1 VSGKIPDDAFDF
13 YVGLGP
19 TRSYQSVGDRYGVS
33 KRAVVKHASKEKWA
47 ERLGDIQKDARVESD
62 KKIAT
67 ELGDM
72 HERHIKMLK
81 AMAARALMGIKEFPL
96 TSGMEA
102 IRTAELVI
110 KLERIIHGEPTDR
123 GEMSIEEITRREM
136 QTLLLKDDAH
146 DEWDD
151 PEEDPGAPEQA

>member
-1 VSGKIPDDAFDF
+1 MSGKIPGDAFDF
-13 YVGLGP
+13 YMGLGP
-19 TRSYQSVGDRYGVS
+19 TRSYQAVGDRYGVS
-33 KRAVVKHASKEKWA
+33 KRAVVKHAAKEKWA
-47 ERLGDIQKDARVESD
+47 ERLAEIQKDARAEGD
-62 KKIAT
+62 KKIAA

-123 GEMSIEEITRREM
+123 GEMSIEEITKREI
-136 QTLLLKDDAH
+136 QTLLLPDDAP

-151 PEEDPGAPEQA
+151 AEEAPDAPEQA